1 MPRTLRLV
9 AFIAV
14 ALVATAS
21 LADARGGGAGGGFAG
36 AKRGKKTTRSSAQT
50 ERLIHDAYR
59 RDCVSRSRLVD
70 W

>member
-1 MPRTLRLV
+1 MPRKLRLV

-14 ALVATAS
+14 ALVASAS

-36 AKRGKKTTRSSAQT
+36 AKRGKKSRSSAQT
-50 ERLIHDAYR
+50 EKLIHDAYR
-59 RDCVSRSRLVD
+59 RDCVSRARLVD